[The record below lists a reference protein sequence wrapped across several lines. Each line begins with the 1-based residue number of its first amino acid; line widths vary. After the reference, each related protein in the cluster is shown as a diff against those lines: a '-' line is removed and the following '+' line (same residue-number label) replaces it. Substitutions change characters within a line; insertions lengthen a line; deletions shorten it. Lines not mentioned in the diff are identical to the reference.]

1 VRVILPASETVRSG
15 DTIGLRLDQK
25 RITWLSPES
34 GKSFPSVLA

>member
-1 VRVILPASETVRSG
+1 VILPASETVRSG

-25 RITWLSPES
+25 RITLLSPES